1 VVQRY
6 VDGVRVKDLNCLNRD
21 LSRVIHVD
29 WNGDACK
36 LNPDNCLILRRWDG
50 SDGDKSLFDLA
61 QFIRAIAT
69 QDVQDVREVLS
80 HYRHFEDPLAAF
92 KERQRQLLQQEQ
104 EAQQMASQKKSLVES
119 FKRS

>member
-1 VVQRY
+1 M
-6 VDGVRVKDLNCLNRD
+6 DGVRLKDLNYLNRD

-29 WNGDACK
+29 WNPEACK
-36 LNPDNCLILRRWDG
+36 LNDSNCLILKKWDG
-50 SDGDKSLFDLA
+50 SSDDKSLFDLA

-80 HYRHFEDPLAAF
+80 HYRTFSDPLAAF

-104 EAQQMASQKKSLVES
+104 EAAEAAMQKRSLVQS
-119 FKRS
+119 FRRS